1 MPIKDHP
8 SMENINSNSNPP
20 LNQVSAS
27 QNVNLI
33 STGKSY
39 SITQLCD
46 ASIRVNQFIE
56 INRRLPGSVTIA
68 GQSVPMSDF
77 LYLLSRAVVNLDGG
91 VTSSV
96 VHYRVGSPVYSRD
109 VISTGNVLRGEYV
122 GLARDVNSVVL
133 STGVSSSSI
142 SSSRGNIGFES
153 QVYLFSRIVAFYGS
167 QNRLPNFAGVSPWTG
182 PKLPD
187 PPVIEP
193 PEEKPQ
199 PDQLVSTGN
208 TYSITQI
215 VDASRRVRDFVSTNN
230 RLPDQVTIAGQSV
243 PMSDFLYLLS
253 RVVVNLD
260 GGVTSSVVHYRVG
273 SPVYS
278 RDKISTGNV
287 LQGEYV
293 GLARD
298 VNSVVEST
306 GRAPSSISS
315 SRGSVGFESQVYL
328 FSRIVAF
335 YGTQNRLPN
344 HASLSPWNGPKL
356 PDPPAGEIPQ
366 EPNGDVKI
374 INTATGGNV
383 TLNPYVNKYLPQ
395 TQLSQEIVS
404 KANQGTPMVSF
415 GTGEPQVMIVAGLHG
430 NEIPAT
436 IAAMRLINYLDGRK
450 LKGTVHIIPFAI
462 PYTTSINNRLWQGQ
476 DPNRIANIP
485 GTPSNIILNKA
496 KELDVAGMGDFHST
510 QPGGV
515 PGKTSIICTQ
525 VPTYQSYNLASYISQ
540 QTGSQLINHN
550 TAGVVYPGG
559 LEDEGSKA
567 GIPSIIGEVMS
578 PHGYADSNTINISYQ
593 QMLALLKYYNIL

>member
-1 MPIKDHP
+1 MTI
-8 SMENINSNSNPP
+8 SN
-20 LNQVSAS
+20 Q
-27 QNVNLI
+27 Q
-33 STGKSY
+33 
-39 SITQLCD
+39 
-46 ASIRVNQFIE
+46 
-56 INRRLPGSVTIA
+56 
-68 GQSVPMSDF
+68 VPMSDF
-77 LYLLSRAVVNLDGG
+77 L
-91 VTSSV
+91 
-96 VHYRVGSPVYSRD
+96 
-109 VISTGNVLRGEYV
+109 
-122 GLARDVNSVVL
+122 
-133 STGVSSSSI
+133 
-142 SSSRGNIGFES
+142 F
-153 QVYLFSRIVAFYGS
+153 
-167 QNRLPNFAGVSPWTG
+167 
-182 PKLPD
+182 
-187 PPVIEP
+187 
-193 PEEKPQ
+193 
-199 PDQLVSTGN
+199 
-208 TYSITQI
+208 
-215 VDASRRVRDFVSTNN
+215 
-230 RLPDQVTIAGQSV
+230 
-243 PMSDFLYLLS
+243 LLS

-278 RDKISTGNV
+278 RDELTTTNILRGGFVTIAK
-287 LQGEYV
+287 
-293 GLARD
+293 D

-306 GRAPSSISS
+306 TRAPSSISS
-315 SRGSVGFESQVYL
+315 EWGNVGFESQVYL

-462 PYTTSINNRLWQGQ
+462 PYSTSINNRLWQGQ
-476 DPNRIANIP
+476 DPNRIANIQ

-496 KELDVAGMGDFHST
+496 KELDVVGMGDFHST

-593 QMLALLKYYNIL
+593 QMFALLKYYNIL